1 MTISYRPDYPRPQLV
16 RDTWDNLNGP
26 WDFAFDDDDRGE
38 REHWE
43 QGLPSSQIIQVR
55 FPMKQKKVA

>member
-16 RDTWDNLNGP
+16 RDTWDNLNGS

-38 REHWE
+38 REH
-43 QGLPSSQIIQVR
+43 
-55 FPMKQKKVA
+55 